1 MNREEKE
8 AVTVFGIAVTVL
20 AVLCILSFQKCIV
33 ALIFATAI
41 SLWLYACILFAKLLL
56 QKTEVQQ
63 DTASQQETRDA
74 KQL

>member
-1 MNREEKE
+1 MNKEEKE
-8 AVTVFGIAVTVL
+8 AVAVLGIAATVL

-33 ALIFATAI
+33 ALIFAVAA
-41 SLWLYACILFAKLLL
+41 SLWVYVSILFAKLLL
-56 QKTEVQQ
+56 QMTEVQQ